1 MDFTV
6 VSKAGLT
13 QGEFAALC
21 GVSRVSVNLWV
32 NGKMKPCRYVAKH
45 VTDTL
50 NAVEYALDQKRL
62 PLAAKT
68 PRKAR
73 IELIL
78 KALTK

>member
-13 QGEFAALC
+13 QREFAALC
-21 GVSRVSVNLWV
+21 GVSRVTVNLWV
-32 NGKMKPCRYVAKH
+32 KEKMKPCRFIAPFVK
-45 VTDTL
+45 DTL
-50 NAVEYALDQKRL
+50 EAIEHAIEKKRL

-68 PRKAR
+68 SRKDR
-73 IELIL
+73 VELIL

>member
-1 MDFTV
+1 MDFTI
-6 VSKAGLT
+6 VSKAGLS

-32 NGKMKPCRYVAKH
+32 NGKMRPCRYVSKH
-45 VTDTL
+45 VADTL
-50 NAVEYALDQKRL
+50 EAVAHAVEQKRL

-73 IELIL
+73 VDLIL
-78 KALTK
+78 QALQK